1 MLKQNIAL
9 FPYQV
14 YLSITIG
21 MQIVIFYHAVF
32 VSMGVQVLASRD
44 LIFEQELR

>member
-1 MLKQNIAL
+1 MWSLDSQGETLKQNIAL

-32 VSMGVQVLASRD
+32 VSMGV
-44 LIFEQELR
+44 